1 MRRRSISPHLLAVD
15 VHVLVVAAA
24 LPAPGPGAA
33 VLVEVLAEVAEA
45 ARDGAVRQHPAGVTG
60 ALRQRGPASA
70 VPAHSTEVRK
80 KRKLQK
86 RWTFSYFHQLWY
98 QTDISSDT
106 HNQILGCGR
115 CVYLLGEHATNVL
128 KLPIPTPQ
136 RADSFHHD
144 PELTCC

>member
-24 LPAPGPGAA
+24 LAAPGPGAA

-45 ARDGAVRQHPAGVTG
+45 ARDGAVRQHPGGVTG

-70 VPAHSTEVRK
+70 VPAHSSGVRK
-80 KRKLQK
+80 NRKLQK
-86 RWTFSYFHQLWY
+86 RWTFPTFISSDTM

-106 HNQILGCGR
+106 HNQSLG
-115 CVYLLGEHATNVL
+115 
-128 KLPIPTPQ
+128 
-136 RADSFHHD
+136 
-144 PELTCC
+144 